1 MWNLEKRHKL
11 TYFHS
16 RNRDTDVENK
26 HQTPSGERAWIKWE
40 IEGDVWIMLHV

>member
-26 HQTPSGERAWIKWE
+26 HANTKWR
-40 IEGDVWIMLHV
+40 EGLDKMGD